1 MDARSNSSMA
11 LATRAEGTIRVWDPI
26 VRLFHWTVAAGCAI
40 NLMLDG
46 GGRLHRGIGYA
57 VALAVAIRVIWGFI
71 GSGHARFASFVPR
84 PGALWSYLGKLRR
97 AREPRYVGH
106 NPAGAVM
113 IVALLAVLAGISVTG
128 WMLRLDAFFGN
139 QALEELH
146 ESMATALL
154 ALVVLHVLAAIVESA
169 RHRENLVK
177 SMWTGRK
184 RAAAGRDIDN
194 AVDSH

>member
-1 MDARSNSSMA
+1 VDARSNSPTA
-11 LATRAEGTIRVWDPI
+11 LDARAEGTVRVWDPI
-26 VRLFHWTVAAGCAI
+26 VRFFHWTVAAGCAI
-40 NLMLDG
+40 NLLLQG

-71 GSGHARFASFVPR
+71 GSGHARFDSFIPR
-84 PGALWSYLGKLRR
+84 PGALWRYLDELRR

-113 IVALLAVLAGISVTG
+113 IVALLAVLVGISATG
-128 WMLRLDAFFGN
+128 WLLRLDAFFGN
-139 QALEELH
+139 QTLEELH

-154 ALVVLHVLAAIVESA
+154 ALVVLHVLAAIVESV
-169 RHRENLVK
+169 RHRENLIQ

-184 RAAAGRDIDN
+184 RAAAVRDIDN